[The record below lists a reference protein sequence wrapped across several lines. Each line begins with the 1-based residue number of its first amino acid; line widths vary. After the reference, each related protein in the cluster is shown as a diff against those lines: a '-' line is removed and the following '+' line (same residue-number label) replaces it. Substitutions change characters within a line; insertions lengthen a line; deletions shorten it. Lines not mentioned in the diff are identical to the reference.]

1 MEAISSFIGC
11 EVYAGGKVIGRITD
25 FFIDLKNKSIK
36 GIVCLSNTGIIRT
49 KFFVEKSGIIHL
61 DRNGAVVDKNK
72 INYKK
77 SFYEEYSVI
86 SPKNDYFNGS
96 MGDVYIDEDT
106 LKIKSISVKQ
116 SFLDDLIFGREFFDI
131 DEITFTEK
139 GIVKRD

>member
-106 LKIKSISVKQ
+106 LKIKSISVKK